1 MGSGK
6 GLGVG
11 RLLWTGI
18 SFSPGEGT
26 GDSLRITTSYA
37 HYKRTPENSANYD
50 DSAERFEWV
59 KTTLIR
65 FCEKDILVPRVF
77 PAVNPRWRLN
87 IEGSPGT
94 RRPESVCAR
103 KQIGCAQ
110 ENSAV
115 KAEDDEFQRT
125 FNSHS

>member
-6 GLGVG
+6 WVGVG

-26 GDSLRITTSYA
+26 GDSLRMTTSYT
-37 HYKRTPENSANYD
+37 HYKTTPENNTNYD
-50 DSAERFEWV
+50 DSAERFELV

-65 FCEKDILVPRVF
+65 LCEKGNLITRVF

-87 IEGSPGT
+87 IEETLGT
-94 RRPESVCAR
+94 RRPESVSAR
-103 KQIGCAQ
+103 RQIGCAH
-110 ENSAV
+110 ENSAM
-115 KAEDDEFQRT
+115 KAEDDEFQKT
-125 FNSHS
+125 FHSHS